1 MRANKLTLDSRVGE
15 LYASPVGHDALSKVL
30 MQLGL
35 DEKLLKSPLVANLK
49 LKKLAALTYKK
60 IGPAFWF
67 DLLHLVNTEPDLPA
81 PPDGPITPKWWKE
94 AVFYQIYPRS
104 FWIPTATAS
113 AICAASSKS
122 WTIWPIWG

>member
-1 MRANKLTLDSRVGE
+1 MRANKLTLDSRLGE

-60 IGPAFWF
+60 IGPAF
-67 DLLHLVNTEPDLPA
+67 
-81 PPDGPITPKWWKE
+81 
-94 AVFYQIYPRS
+94 
-104 FWIPTATAS
+104 
-113 AICAASSKS
+113 
-122 WTIWPIWG
+122 